1 MRPSPV
7 SDFTRNLVGFAVFL
21 AVSFSVTYGV
31 NMMTAGE
38 SQEDQVAAAAAR
50 MLQTVNPAQ

>member
-1 MRPSPV
+1 M

-31 NMMTAGE
+31 NVMTAGE
-38 SQEDQVAAAAAR
+38 LQEDQVAAAAAR
-50 MLQTVNPAQ
+50 MLQPIGSQ